1 MSALAF
7 ALAFSAF
14 VALCLSM
21 EKHQVEL
28 HGAQRAGAAT
38 MQRLHWAGWALTA
51 AAFAVAV
58 VARGWTIGP
67 LWWLGTMTASGIAI
81 TYGLL
86 PYRPRW
92 VKPAALTLPV
102 LALVAMLLSRLG

>member
-21 EKHQVEL
+21 EKHQMDL
-28 HGAQRAGAAT
+28 HGAKRADAVA
-38 MQRLHWAGWALTA
+38 MQRLRWVGWALTVA
-51 AAFAVAV
+51 ALTVAII
-58 VARGWTIGP
+58 ARGWAIGP
-67 LWWLGTMTASGIAI
+67 LWWLGTMTVSGIAI

-92 VKPAALTLPV
+92 ITPAALALPV
-102 LALVAMLLSRLG
+102 VALVSMLLTRLG

>member
-21 EKHQVEL
+21 EKHQMDL
-28 HGAQRAGAAT
+28 HGANRADALA
-38 MQRLHWAGWALTA
+38 MQRLRWTGWVLTV
-51 AAFAVAV
+51 AAFVVAIM
-58 VARGWTIGP
+58 ARGWTIGP
-67 LWWLGTMTASGIAI
+67 LWWLGTMTASGVAI

-92 VKPAALTLPV
+92 IKPAALALPV
-102 LALVAMLLSRLG
+102 VALVSMLLTSLG